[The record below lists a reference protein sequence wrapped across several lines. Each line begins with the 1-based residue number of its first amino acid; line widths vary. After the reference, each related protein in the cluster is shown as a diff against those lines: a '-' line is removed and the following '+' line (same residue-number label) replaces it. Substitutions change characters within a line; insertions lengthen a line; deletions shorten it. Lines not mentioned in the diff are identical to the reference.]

1 MVILLSIVSGHF
13 IFLYAHKL
21 FAFIEENWSVLINGY
36 FMVISLATVSG
47 IVLACLHINCLSFIE
62 EKELCK

>member
-1 MVILLSIVSGHF
+1 M
-13 IFLYAHKL
+13 
-21 FAFIEENWSVLINGY
+21 NGY
-36 FMVISLATVSG
+36 FMVISLAMVSG